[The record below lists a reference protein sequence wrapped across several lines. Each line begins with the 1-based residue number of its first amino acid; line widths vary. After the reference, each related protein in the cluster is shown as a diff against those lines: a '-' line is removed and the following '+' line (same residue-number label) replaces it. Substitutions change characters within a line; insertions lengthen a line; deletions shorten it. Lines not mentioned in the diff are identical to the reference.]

1 MSTSILV
8 VEDEIL
14 IAHDIRRILTG
25 FGYDVLPLV
34 TTGTDALSAA
44 DTRPPGLVLMD
55 IKLRGGMDG
64 IETAAVLQE
73 KHHTPIV
80 YLTSHS
86 DEMTLL
92 RAKGTNP
99 SGYVIKPFTD
109 RELRT
114 SIEVALAKHELESK
128 LMAKERWFS
137 STLRSIGDAVIAT
150 DEREAIQFMNGVAET
165 LTGWKS
171 ADAIG
176 RPLAE
181 VVRLVDPENN
191 PLPGPATH
199 ALRSGFAAMLPN
211 GLELVSKDGSR
222 LHIDDGATLI
232 KDEQGVVMGRVVVF
246 RDITDR
252 IKMEKRLA
260 LSERL
265 ASVGRMAAEVA
276 HEINNPLAYV
286 TLNASYVLDELPAVG
301 ADGTLSFQLT
311 GGQIGEI
318 RKALQDVAGGCE
330 RVRTIV
336 QGLRRFARVEDSV
349 RTLVDLPDVLDAA
362 ARMTA
367 NAIRHH
373 ARLRFAYGTTPFV
386 EASEGQLVQVFT
398 NLLINAYQ
406 AIGDGAS
413 SGNEVRIVTFTD
425 EGGRA
430 VVEIHDTG
438 CGIPGESLAGIFEPF
453 FTTKGSDEGTGL
465 GLPICQG
472 IVTALGGRITVESAV
487 GKGSVF
493 RIVLPPATRGPD
505 APARAAAHVAGSR
518 RGRVL
523 VIDDDVAVGKAIG
536 RVLGKDHTVVVEN
549 DAREALTRLG
559 KEDFDVIFSDL
570 MMPGMSGIEF
580 YEAVMKTDPAVARR
594 IVFMTGGAFTLR
606 SADFL
611 ESVANMAIAKP
622 FDIDSLKSVLKDFLT

>member
-8 VEDEIL
+8 VEDEVL

-34 TTGTDALSAA
+34 TTGLDALHAA
-44 DTRPPGLVLMD
+44 DTRPPDLVLMD
-55 IKLRGGMDG
+55 IKLRGPMDG
-64 IETAAVLQE
+64 IEAAAILQE
-73 KHHTPIV
+73 KHHTPVV

-86 DEMTLL
+86 DETTLT
-92 RAKGTNP
+92 RAKSTSP

-114 SIEVALAKHELESK
+114 SIEVALSKHELESK
-128 LMAKERWFS
+128 LVAKERWFS

-150 DEREAIQFMNGVAET
+150 DEHEAIQFMNGVAET

-171 ADAIG
+171 AEAIG
-176 RPLAE
+176 RPLGE
-181 VVRLVDPENN
+181 VVRLVDPDNK
-191 PLPGPATH
+191 PLAGPVTH
-199 ALRSGFAAMLPN
+199 ALRSGFAAMLQN

-232 KDEQGVVMGRVVVF
+232 KDEQGVVLGRVVVF

-252 IKMEKRLA
+252 VKMEKRLA

-286 TLNASYVLDELPAVG
+286 TLNVSYVLDELPAVG
-301 ADGTLSFQLT
+301 ADGGLSFQLS
-311 GGQIGEI
+311 GAQIGEI

-349 RTLVDLPDVLDAA
+349 CTLVDLPDVLDAA

-373 ARLRFAYGTTPFV
+373 ARLQFAYGTTPFV

-406 AIGDGAS
+406 AIGDGTP

-453 FTTKGSDEGTGL
+453 FTTKGADEGTGL

-472 IVTALGGRITVESAV
+472 IVTALGGLITVESAL

-493 RIVLPPATRGPD
+493 RVVLPPATRGPD
-505 APARAAAHVAGSR
+505 APGRAAARVSGPR

-523 VIDDDVAVGKAIG
+523 VVDDDVAVGKAIG
-536 RVLGKDHTVVVEN
+536 RVLGKDHTVVIEN
-549 DAREALTRLG
+549 DARQALTRMA
-559 KEDFDVIFSDL
+559 KENFDVIFSDL
-570 MMPGMSGIEF
+570 MMPGMSGSEF
-580 YEAVMKTDPAVARR
+580 YEAVLKADPASARR
-594 IVFMTGGAFTLR
+594 IVFMTGGAFSLR
-606 SADFL
+606 SAGFL

-622 FDIDSLKSVLKDFLT
+622 FDVDSLKSILKDFLT